1 MSTRILKN
9 IALEVT
15 KSTTVVMKPSK
26 EDKYENSKDFEIGEK
41 VFAFDGI
48 WMYPATILSQELVMD
63 RNKRGYRVH
72 WEGWSNTDDSDLTV
86 DFILKITNEI
96 NEFYCQVESLD
107 DRYPTSRSNG
117 RQEGKVKFIQ
127 NEKVLVYWS
136 GQIYSAKILDIDD
149 KKENDMQ
156 YKIRYLGSWGKSS
169 NDWVSHKNV
178 FKASEGIEEVKAH
191 LKKCKQLIESEKKT
205 RRKSD
210 AKGFN
215 SMNREKRSLEQ
226 CIGDDKNN
234 VDAIDEWLT
243 KNLFTEE
250 PKTNAKQN
258 SKMSSEKQIAE
269 DRDDSFDKIAAA
281 LRRIEVAEEFK
292 EVASK
297 RTLLKEIEAL
307 KKENRELKSLQTR
320 NFCLK
325 CKRYY
330 DYIAKEKGIK
340 PSSEQFIYKK
350 KKSKRTTQK

>member
-1 MSTRILKN
+1 M
-9 IALEVT
+9 
-15 KSTTVVMKPSK
+15 
-26 EDKYENSKDFEIGEK
+26 G
-41 VFAFDGI
+41 
-48 WMYPATILSQELVMD
+48 
-63 RNKRGYRVH
+63 
-72 WEGWSNTDDSDLTV
+72 
-86 DFILKITNEI
+86 
-96 NEFYCQVESLD
+96 
-107 DRYPTSRSNG
+107 
-117 RQEGKVKFIQ
+117 
-127 NEKVLVYWS
+127 
-136 GQIYSAKILDIDD
+136 
-149 KKENDMQ
+149 
-156 YKIRYLGSWGKSS
+156 
-169 NDWVSHKNV
+169 
-178 FKASEGIEEVKAH
+178 
-191 LKKCKQLIESEKKT
+191 IESEKKT

-226 CIGDDKNN
+226 CVDDDKNN
-234 VDAIDEWLT
+234 VDAIDEWPT

-258 SKMSSEKQIAE
+258 SKISSEKQI
-269 DRDDSFDKIAAA
+269 
-281 LRRIEVAEEFK
+281 AEEFK

-307 KKENRELKSLQTR
+307 KKENRELKCLQTR

>member
-15 KSTTVVMKPSK
+15 KSTSVATKPSK
-26 EDKYENSKDFEIGEK
+26 EEKYENIKSFEIGEK
-41 VFAFDGI
+41 VFAFDGV
-48 WMYPATILSQELVMD
+48 WMYYATILSGELEMD

-72 WEGWSNTDDSDLTV
+72 WEGWPDTDDSDLTL
-86 DFILKITNEI
+86 DFLMKITNEA

-107 DRYPTSRSNG
+107 DKYPTSRSNG
-117 RQEGKVKFIQ
+117 RQDGKVKFIQ

-136 GQIYSAKILDIDD
+136 GQIYSAKIIDIDD

-169 NDWVSHKNV
+169 NDWVSHKHV
-178 FKASEGIEEVKAH
+178 FKAMVEIEEVKAH
-191 LKKCKQLIESEKKT
+191 LKKCKQLIDCENKI

-215 SMNREKRSLEQ
+215 SKNRVKNSVVE
-226 CIGDDKNN
+226 CVGDDKDN

-250 PKTNAKQN
+250 PKANAKHN

-297 RTLLKEIEAL
+297 RTLLKQIEAL
-307 KKENRELKSLQTR
+307 KKENEELKSLQTR

-330 DYIAKEKGIK
+330 DYVAKEKGIK
-340 PSSEQFIYKK
+340 PSNEQFIYRK
-350 KKSKRTTQK
+350 KKSKRQTQK